1 MEMPLQ
7 IATMIAL
14 RLRGFGLTGI
24 GRLVFFGHLHR
35 PRQARHRSAQG
46 PGEKCAANC
55 AQRSRIAAEATSVA
69 SFFARVRGRR
79 DHPDSERGHP
89 RRVVELVPG
98 KGKSVTKRNELI
110 FIIQTNKRRILS
122 KIRTCHKIH
131 NIAQDKLNLLYG
143 K

>member
-14 RLRGFGLTGI
+14 RLRGFALTGV
-24 GRLVFFGHLHR
+24 GRLVFCGHLYR

-46 PGEKCAANC
+46 AGEKCAANC
-55 AQRSRIAAEATSVA
+55 AQRSRIAAETASGA

-98 KGKSVTKRNELI
+98 KGKSVTERNELI
-110 FIIQTNKRRILS
+110 FIIQTIKRRILS
-122 KIRTCHKIH
+122 KIRTYYKVN
-131 NIAQDKLNLLYG
+131 NIAL
-143 K
+143 